1 MNIVWNT
8 DWPCQARE
16 AWRRIWAGI
25 CTGSWQSQRR
35 GRRWRQVW
43 TAAQEQRNDYLACKL
58 KLVKIHISLLKWKSV
73 AKLFLK
79 KTFLCKSCCRFEVGA
94 GRSEGS
100 GHLYV
105 YKDAFKDKTA
115 LFPWQSRVRRVR
127 DPGTLWTEPSAKSSR
142 SARTR
147 PEHTVSVQYETWT
160 HSTVRDLNTQL
171 VYSTRPE
178 HTVSVQ

>member
-100 GHLYV
+100 CHLYV
-105 YKDAFKDKTA
+105 YKDAFKDNPRIK
-115 LFPWQSRVRRVR
+115 LRCFLDNPEDDKSE
-127 DPGTLWTEPSAKSSR
+127 TLAHCEQNHPPSL
-142 SARTR
+142 
-147 PEHTVSVQYETWT
+147 HVL
-160 HSTVRDLNTQL
+160 HVRDLNTQL

-178 HTVSVQ
+178 HTVQYETWTHS